1 MPLTLIRFQ
10 KWIVIIVK
18 TMRMEE
24 YIVKIL
30 SIEQVTHDVKR
41 FRVEKPAGYSFIP
54 GQATEVSVNR
64 PELKNEKRPFTFTCL
79 TRDPYLEFTIKIYPS
94 HNGVTN
100 ELGKL
105 KPGAELII
113 RDVWGAISY
122 KGKGVFIAGGAGITP
137 FISIF
142 RDLNSKNEVSGNR
155 LIFANKTKADIIL
168 ESELRKMLGKDFIN
182 ILSDEKDDAYFHGM
196 ISLEFLRL
204 HIGDLNRKFYVCGPP
219 PMTDAVL
226 KHLSDLGV
234 GENSITLE
242 L

>member
-1 MPLTLIRFQ
+1 
-10 KWIVIIVK
+10 
-18 TMRMEE
+18 MEE
-24 YIVKIL
+24 HIVKII
-30 SIEQVTHDVKR
+30 SVEQVTHDVKR
-41 FRVEKPAGYSFIP
+41 FRIEKPDGYSFIP
-54 GQATEVSVNR
+54 GQATEVSVNI

-79 TRDPYLEFTIKIYPS
+79 NSDPYLEFTIKIYPS

-105 KPGAELII
+105 NPGAELII

-142 RDLNSKNEVSGNR
+142 RDLRMKNEIPGNT

-168 ESELRKMLGKDFIN
+168 ENELSEMLGNAFIN
-182 ILSDEKDDAYFHGM
+182 ILSDEKVDNYFHGM
-196 ISLEFLRL
+196 ISEDFLKNHL
-204 HIGDLNRKFYVCGPP
+204 GDLNRKFYVCGPP
-219 PMTDAVL
+219 PMMDAVL
-226 KHLSDLGV
+226 KQLANLGV

>member
-1 MPLTLIRFQ
+1 MG
-10 KWIVIIVK
+10 KH
-18 TMRMEE
+18 
-24 YIVKIL
+24 IVKIL
-30 SIEQVTHDVKR
+30 AIRKVTHDVKR
-41 FRVEKPAGYSFIP
+41 FRVEKPEGYSFIP
-54 GQATEVSVNR
+54 GQATEVSVNT
-64 PELKNEKRPFTFTCL
+64 PELKDEKRPFTFTCL
-79 TRDPYLEFTIKIYPS
+79 NREQYLEFTIKIYPS

-122 KGKGVFIAGGAGITP
+122 KGKGVFIAGGAGVTP

-142 RDLNSKNEVSGNR
+142 RDLRAKDEIAGNR

-168 ESELRKMLGKDFIN
+168 ENEFRDMLGDAFIN
-182 ILSDEKDDAYFHGM
+182 ILSDEKDNAYFHGM
-196 ISLEFLRL
+196 ITEDFLKDN
-204 HIGDLNRKFYVCGPP
+204 IGNSKNFYLCGPP
-219 PMTDAVL
+219 PMIDAVKKQL
-226 KHLSDLGV
+226 ATLGV